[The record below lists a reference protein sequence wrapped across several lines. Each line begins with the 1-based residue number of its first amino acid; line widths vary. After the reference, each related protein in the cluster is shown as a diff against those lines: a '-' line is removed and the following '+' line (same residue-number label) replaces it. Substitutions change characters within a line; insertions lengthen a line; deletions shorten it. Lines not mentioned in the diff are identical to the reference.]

1 MTQFNINRRLFLKGA
16 AATFAYSALGAYGIH
31 LVNPAKPFRVG
42 LIGTGW
48 YGKNDLFRLIQVAPV
63 QVVALCDPDRNQL
76 EGAAKMVLERQPAAQ
91 KPRLYGDYRKMLSEN
106 QLDIV
111 LIGTPDH
118 WHALQTIDA
127 VKAGAHVYVQ
137 KPISVDVMEGEA
149 MV

>member
-1 MTQFNINRRLFLKGA
+1 MENFNINRRNFLKGA

-31 LVNPAKPFRVG
+31 LVNPAKPLRVA

-76 EGAAKMVLERQPAAQ
+76 EQASKMVLERQPTAQ
-91 KPRLYGDYRKMLSEN
+91 KPRLYGDYRKLLADN

-118 WHALQTIDA
+118 
-127 VKAGAHVYVQ
+127 
-137 KPISVDVMEGEA
+137 
-149 MV
+149 